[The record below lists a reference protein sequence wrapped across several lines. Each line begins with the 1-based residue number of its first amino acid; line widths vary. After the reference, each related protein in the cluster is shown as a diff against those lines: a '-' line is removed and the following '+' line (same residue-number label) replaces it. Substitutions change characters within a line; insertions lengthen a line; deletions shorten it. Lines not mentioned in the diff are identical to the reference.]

1 MAAAVLAAGVTSSC
15 GFRKKYENPITQETQ
30 QPDKILYDKAIRD
43 IEKGRYDVARLTLQT
58 LISTY
63 DSSEFLAKA
72 KLAIA
77 DSWFR
82 EGGPG
87 GLANAEAEYKEFILF
102 YPTLEEAPEAQEKV
116 CMIHYNQMDKADRDP
131 ERALRADEECRQLLV
146 QFPNSKFAPQ
156 AQQRLR
162 EIQELLAQHDFKVGE
177 FYHNKGSFPAAA
189 ARLQG
194 VVNHYPLFSRADEA
208 LWMLA
213 DSYSRMPA
221 RFADRATEAY
231 ARLVREYPLSPFAEK
246 AKGRLTAMEKDV
258 PEPDPVAVARMKY
271 ELANREKIGLLTF
284 WEVFRKSPNLSM
296 AAKLGTPA
304 SSALIPV
311 IPVTVPAASSG
322 EAPTADVTVG
332 TISGPSALTPTR
344 CPPERARLIRLGRGR
359 SARRTPATG
368 RSRQNRQQREAERRN
383 EATAS
388 HEPRAPCDD
397 SAHAQRMGEFILREE
412 GFEIVSVTDGATAM
426 VRLADV
432 DPDLVLA
439 DVDLP
444 GHNGYDL
451 CRFIKTTPTTAT

>member
-1 MAAAVLAAGVTSSC
+1 MALTSGKVAGWLTAVALAAGVTSSC

-43 IEKGRYDVARLTLQT
+43 IEKGRFDVARLTLQT

-82 EGGPG
+82 EGGAG

-102 YPTLEEAPEAQEKV
+102 YPTMEEAPEAQEKV

-221 RFADRATEAY
+221 RFSDRATEAY

-246 AKGRLTAMEKDV
+246 AKSRLLAMEKDV

-271 ELANREKIGLLTF
+271 ELANREKIGLLTRF
-284 WEVFRKSPNLSM
+284 WDVFRKSPNLSM
-296 AAKLGTPA
+296 AAKSGTPA
-304 SSALIPV
+304 STALIPV
-311 IPVTVPAASSG
+311 IPATVPAAASG

-332 TISGPSALTPTR
+332 TITGPSALDTQPDAR
-344 CPPERARLIRLGRGR
+344 QGAPGSPASEGAAQPGAPPP
-359 SARRTPATG
+359 PAQTE
-368 RSRQNRQQREAERRN
+368 QNRQQREAEQKKR
-383 EATAS
+383 
-388 HEPRAPCDD
+388 
-397 SAHAQRMGEFILREE
+397 
-412 GFEIVSVTDGATAM
+412 
-426 VRLADV
+426 
-432 DPDLVLA
+432 
-439 DVDLP
+439 
-444 GHNGYDL
+444 GY
-451 CRFIKTTPTTAT
+451 RFP